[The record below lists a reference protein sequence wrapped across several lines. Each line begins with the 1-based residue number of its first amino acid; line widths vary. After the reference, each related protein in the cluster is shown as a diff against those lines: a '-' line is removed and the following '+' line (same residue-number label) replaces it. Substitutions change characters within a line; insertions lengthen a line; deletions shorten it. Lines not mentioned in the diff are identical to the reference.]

1 MIELGLIGWPLG
13 HSQSPEYFAAKFR
26 RLGIEGSYSQFPLKG
41 IDDLPALLET
51 HSGLCGFNV
60 TIPYKQSILPYLSCI
75 SPEAE
80 AIGAV
85 NTVSIERRDG
95 KVIMSGYNTDCLGFR
110 DSIAPLLGSMMD
122 QPIRALILGTGGA
135 SKAVAYGLTTLGIEH
150 LFVSRHADGSDKIGY
165 DELTAEIMDTHRL
178 IVNCTPLGMWP
189 NIDGCPDIPWNL
201 LPANAVCYDLV
212 YNPAVTEFMRQGA
225 VRGAAVKNGLEMLHR
240 QADAAWDIW
249 RR

>member
-1 MIELGLIGWPLG
+1 MMELGLIGWPLG
-13 HSQSPEYFAAKFR
+13 HSQSPEYFDAKFR
-26 RLGIEGSYSQFPLKG
+26 RLGIEGSYSLFPLEH
-41 IDDLPALLET
+41 IEELPELISD
-51 HSGLCGFNV
+51 HPGLRGFNV
-60 TIPYKQSILPYLSCI
+60 TIPYKQAILPYLSRI

-95 KVIMSGYNTDCLGFR
+95 VVVLSGYNTDCLGFR
-110 DSIAPLLGSMMD
+110 DSLEPLLDSRPD
-122 QPIRALILGTGGA
+122 QPRRALILGTGGA
-135 SKAVAYGLTTLGIEH
+135 SKAVAYGLTTLGIEYI
-150 LFVSRHADGSDKIGY
+150 FVSRNADEPDRIGY
-165 DELTAEIMDTHRL
+165 SELTPAIMDTHRL

-189 NIDGCPDIPWNL
+189 DVDGCPDIPWNL